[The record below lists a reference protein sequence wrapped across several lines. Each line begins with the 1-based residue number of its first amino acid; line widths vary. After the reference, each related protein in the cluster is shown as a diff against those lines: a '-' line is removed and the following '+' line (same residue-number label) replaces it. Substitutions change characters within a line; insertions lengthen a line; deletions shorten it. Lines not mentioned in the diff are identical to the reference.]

1 MQFGLHYTDRNI
13 KLYIY
18 IFIYIFINIYIY
30 IPECNVMKLIKPI
43 KHTHLL

>member
-18 IFIYIFINIYIY
+18 IYIYKYIY
-30 IPECNVMKLIKPI
+30 IPKYNVMKLIKPI